1 MPGSIEKRGENSYRL
16 VVSAG
21 YGPDGKRKKYTKT
34 IKVHGKTEAARLKEA
49 EKELAKFIAEIE
61 GNTFIEPSRLTFK
74 AFVEKWLKEYAE
86 DNLAPK
92 TLHRYKEMLEKRII
106 PALGHLK
113 LNKIKPVHI
122 LEFLN
127 MLKEDGARLDGK
139 EGGLSPQTIK
149 HHYRLIHAIFEDAV
163 KWQLISSNPA
173 SNIEPPKVPKKEAGY
188 YNEEE
193 VKKLIKALENE
204 KLKYKVAV
212 MVTLA
217 AGLRIGE
224 LMGLKW
230 EHVDF
235 ENNTIKIEQANQYL
249 PGEGTFTK
257 DPKTETSKRLIAMP
271 KEIMDLLREYKK
283 EQNIERLKKGSMWI
297 DTGYVFTQWNG
308 QPMYP
313 YTFTKWFP
321 KFLEKHGLRRI
332 TFHQLRHTSA
342 TLLINAGENVRTV
355 SARLG
360 HSNASTTMNIY
371 AHALKSADRN
381 AADKIANYLFEK
393 NKNQA

>member
-1 MPGSIEKRGENSYRL
+1 
-16 VVSAG
+16 
-21 YGPDGKRKKYTKT
+21 
-34 IKVHGKTEAARLKEA
+34 
-49 EKELAKFIAEIE
+49 
-61 GNTFIEPSRLTFK
+61 
-74 AFVEKWLKEYAE
+74 
-86 DNLAPK
+86 
-92 TLHRYKEMLEKRII
+92 
-106 PALGHLK
+106 
-113 LNKIKPVHI
+113 
-122 LEFLN
+122 
-127 MLKEDGARLDGK
+127 
-139 EGGLSPQTIK
+139 
-149 HHYRLIHAIFEDAV
+149 
-163 KWQLISSNPA
+163 
-173 SNIEPPKVPKKEAGY
+173 
-188 YNEEE
+188 
-193 VKKLIKALENE
+193 
-204 KLKYKVAV
+204 

-235 ENNTIKIEQANQYL
+235 ENNTIKIEQVNQYL

-360 HSNASTTMNIY
+360 HSNTSTTMNIY